1 MAKPFEDNATIALM
15 AKVAKDNN
23 VALPV
28 SFFEKSNKAYFNT
41 IAMVDSDGTIL
52 GKYRKSHIPDGVGY
66 QEKFYFNPGIQALK
80 FGILSFVK
88 FVSVYVGI
96 NGFQRLHA

>member
-1 MAKPFEDNATIALM
+1 LKIIQTIALM

-41 IAMVDSDGTIL
+41 IAMVDSRWNNFRQI
-52 GKYRKSHIPDGVGY
+52 S
-66 QEKFYFNPGIQALK
+66 
-80 FGILSFVK
+80 
-88 FVSVYVGI
+88 
-96 NGFQRLHA
+96 